1 MHPPVPPDLPEPAR
15 PPSSRP
21 SLSVSAKVSPQS
33 EVDGRAVCALVRAA
47 LSRAE
52 LPGGGEVAVRF
63 VGRDEIAALN
73 RRFRGKP
80 EPTDVLSFSYGGEVG
95 RSPGTSGVP
104 ATATP
109 ATFGVPGVPGGIPGD
124 IIGDIAVCP
133 AVVRENARADG
144 EDPAAMLA
152 HAVVHGALHLAGRDH
167 DTPETARQMA
177 SEERRALAQCGFFL
191 NTRPAAPAAGRGIP
205 PLQRRAQLRRS
216 GVEPPTGTIHPRN
229 KHRAQARELNQPDAG
244 ASESSVPPLERRD
257 EHSAPPQ

>member
-1 MHPPVPPDLPEPAR
+1 MHPPTPPDLPEPAR

-63 VGRDEIAALN
+63 VGRDKIAALN

-95 RSPGTSGVP
+95 RPPGTSGVP

-109 ATFGVPGVPGGIPGD
+109 ATFGVPGVLGVPGGIPGD

-133 AVVRENARADG
+133 AVVREYARADG

-177 SEERRALAQCGFFL
+177 SEERRALAQCGFVL
-191 NTRPAAPAAGRGIP
+191 KNHCHRGIANGDIRDLP
-205 PLQRRAQLRRS
+205 RQRGSRA
-216 GVEPPTGTIHPRN
+216 
-229 KHRAQARELNQPDAG
+229 
-244 ASESSVPPLERRD
+244 
-257 EHSAPPQ
+257 SATAINRT